1 MKYFLLTVIATIVFS
16 SCGNE
21 NQTTENSSENVINI
35 ESVRFLEGVWVDR
48 KTFGFK
54 EPPTYIM
61 EKWTSY
67 PDSLSGAG
75 YSLIGS
81 DTVLMEYISI
91 QMINDKLT
99 YIARP
104 NGQSM
109 VSFSLIESGNGQFV
123 FENKANDFPQKLLYQ
138 KLPNDSLSITLEG
151 VANGIDRS
159 MTFKYEKD

>member
-1 MKYFLLTVIATIVFS
+1 MKYFLLTILATLVFS
-16 SCGNE
+16 SCGNDS
-21 NQTTENSSENVINI
+21 QASENSSTDVINV
-35 ESVRFLEGVWVDR
+35 ESVGFLEGVWIDR

-75 YSLIGS
+75 YSLNGS
-81 DTVLMEYISI
+81 DTVLTEYISI
-91 QMINDKLT
+91 QMVNDKLT

-104 NGQSM
+104 KGQAM
-109 VSFSLIESGNGQFV
+109 VSFSLIESGNGKFV
-123 FENKANDFPQKLLYQ
+123 FENKANDFPQKLSYQ
-138 KLPNDSLSITLEG
+138 KLPNDSLSITLDG